1 MLRPLPPCQRLRYR
15 SGMVW
20 RSRPICSAAGHPVRR
35 RVQAL
40 LAVAAVAIAAVA
52 GLEAQRVKCA
62 RLNWALLASVD
73 YEPPNLKKP
82 GPRVEASFPA
92 KVLALE
98 GQMVEAEGFMI
109 PLDVAPNG
117 ASMFVLNPDADVCA
131 FGVPPRMSDWVMVT
145 MPPGERALVSHLPTI
160 VKGRFSVGEEVR
172 NGRVTSIYRI
182 HAESAAP
189 RGHLG
194 R

>member
-1 MLRPLPPCQRLRYR
+1 MPGSLPAPQRLHYR

-20 RSRPICSAAGHPVRR
+20 YSRPFCPAAGHSVRR

-40 LAVAAVAIAAVA
+40 LAVVAVAIAAVA
-52 GLEAQRVKCA
+52 GLEAQRVKYA

-92 KVLALE
+92 RVLALE

-145 MPPGERALVSHLPTI
+145 MPPGERALVSHLPTM
-160 VKGRFSVGEEVR
+160 VKGRFSVGEEIR

-182 HAESAAP
+182 HAESAVP